1 MILFFIKAKMD
12 FCLMSV
18 FVSPQFAV
26 ACTDIMSKMLIH
38 FSKGEKNL
46 LNYTLTVGQSIFF
59 AHKCTNDTL
68 RLVAVKQ

>member
-38 FSKGEKNL
+38 FSKGEKKTPEL
-46 LNYTLTVGQSIFF
+46 YTNCRTKHFF